1 MPAVNRNP
9 FHSLSKKKDMLKTVS
24 FYHFEVMMLIPDI
37 RKCHF
42 FIKRYEEKKK
52 KKPQQ
57 HQAFQRKKMQPGGD
71 RL

>member
-24 FYHFEVMMLIPDI
+24 FYHCEVMMLIPDI

-52 KKPQQ
+52 KTKQ

>member
-24 FYHFEVMMLIPDI
+24 FYHCEVMMLIPDI

-52 KKPQQ
+52 KNKTTSGFSKEKN
-57 HQAFQRKKMQPGGD
+57 AAWR
-71 RL
+71 R